1 MILMR
6 KITRYLLALSVLF
19 LPFSALG
26 ADEAVFSVTST
37 KTQYAVG
44 DEITVS
50 FSVDAGPY
58 ASSLNVIDMDIAIDD
73 TSVIEPSNVS
83 SPFTAGSVYPSIAM
97 QSYSSG
103 LMHAMVYINPENK
116 PSSRS
121 GLIGTMTFKGLKE
134 GRATISYDRIEAAEE
149 NNITEFINTSSSSLT
164 IEISSGSG
172 TISSDSP
179 STSSDSSTYGTAST
193 SSGTGTGTY
202 TTESTTPTSST
213 SASTGPEH
221 IALAVILSSMV
232 FYLGSIW
239 YKNNKYY
246 PKI

>member
-149 NNITEFINTSSSSLT
+149 NNITEFINTSASSLT

-172 TISSDSP
+172 TSDDS
-179 STSSDSSTYGTAST
+179 STSSDSSTYGTTST
-193 SSGTGTGTY
+193 GSGTSTGTY
-202 TTESTTPTSST
+202 TTKSTTPTSTT

-221 IALAVILSSMV
+221 IALAVILSGMV
-232 FYLGSIW
+232 FYLGFIW

>member
-1 MILMR
+1 MR
-6 KITRYLLALSVLF
+6 KITGYLLSLLVLF
-19 LPFSALG
+19 LPLNVLG

-44 DEITVS
+44 DDITVS

-73 TSVIEPSNVS
+73 TSVIEPSNAS
-83 SPFTAGSVYPSIAM
+83 SPFTAGSIYSSIAM
-97 QSYSSG
+97 QSYSAG

-134 GRATISYDRIEAAEE
+134 GRATISYERIEAAEE
-149 NNITEFINTSSSSLT
+149 NNITEFIDTSAGSLT
-164 IEISSGSG
+164 IEISSGGSG
-172 TISSDSP
+172 
-179 STSSDSSTYGTAST
+179 SSDSSDST
-193 SSGTGTGTY
+193 SDSDNESTYSASSTSGTGTGAYSTK
-202 TTESTTPTSST
+202 STTPTSTT

-221 IALAVILSSMV
+221 IVLAVILAAMFS
-232 FYLGSIW
+232 YLGFIW